1 MKFSTFS
8 ALVGLTIAAPYLEEV
23 TSIPGYPDIDN
34 FQMYSGYHNI
44 EGTSK
49 NHHYMFMTS

>member
-8 ALVGLTIAAPYLEEV
+8 ALVGLATAAPYDEEV

-34 FQMYSGYHNI
+34 F
-44 EGTSK
+44 
-49 NHHYMFMTS
+49 